1 MLIHRYTNSQIHKYT
16 NTQIQ
21 KHKSTQIR
29 KRMSKVDDA
38 FPAVG
43 AELGWRR
50 MSINCNC
57 RHKLGDMKIQIENLK
72 IRIEM
77 LETGRT

>member
-1 MLIHRYTNSQIHKYT
+1 
-16 NTQIQ
+16 
-21 KHKSTQIR
+21 
-29 KRMSKVDDA
+29 MSKVDDA